1 MYGEG
6 KESEILKNKE
16 ADGGRGDERQEK
28 KEGWGAAGRR
38 GELGR
43 RWKKA
48 SRGEGREGGRPC
60 LDAEFLMGEI
70 STILC
75 RDITSAKAG
84 EGKAWGAT

>member
-1 MYGEG
+1 MGAGEM
-6 KESEILKNKE
+6 
-16 ADGGRGDERQEK
+16 RRQEK
-28 KEGWGAAGRR
+28 QEGWGAAARPLEEGESWAGGGR
-38 GELGR
+38 
-43 RWKKA
+43 KQA
-48 SRGEGREGGRPC
+48 EGREGSRPC